1 MMSYFQFKSYCS
13 SHRPSQKVQRQNQ
26 ANGISCQLCQEPV
39 IARPSCPKSL
49 YAPCCSAW
57 LHRSCVQNLALKQ
70 SLQCPACFNTDKFG
84 QEMQKFGVYTPQ
96 RRTAEETTVTL
107 PWDPSKES
115 KVKECGAKVR
125 IFLPF
130 YFQGFKRFEKDL
142 KGFRRFRKVLKGFE
156 RF

>member
-26 ANGISCQLCQEPV
+26 ANGISCKLCQEPV

-96 RRTAEETTVTL
+96 RRTAEETTLTL

-125 IFLPF
+125 IFC
-130 YFQGFKRFEKDL
+130 RFI
-142 KGFRRFRKVLKGFE
+142 FKVLKGLK